1 MTIGMRVSPI
11 VVVYG
16 FQRSTSRTMLWHAH
30 RATLHRHLKG
40 LAGKRKSST
49 GYTCR
54 IVEDHP
60 KERWDGV
67 SNSTHANSR
76 HTWMVAANDSENQT
90 KQTNKSEDFSALL
103 GCPIIAAGKQSGPER
118 VQVDVLLL
126 FRDQPLSKH
135 ALGVI
140 GVRAS

>member
-1 MTIGMRVSPI
+1 
-11 VVVYG
+11 
-16 FQRSTSRTMLWHAH
+16 
-30 RATLHRHLKG
+30 
-40 LAGKRKSST
+40 
-49 GYTCR
+49 
-54 IVEDHP
+54 
-60 KERWDGV
+60 
-67 SNSTHANSR
+67 
-76 HTWMVAANDSENQT
+76 MVAANDSENQK

-140 GVRAS
+140 GVRASELDNLFSSAWNQQVKLKEKGEI